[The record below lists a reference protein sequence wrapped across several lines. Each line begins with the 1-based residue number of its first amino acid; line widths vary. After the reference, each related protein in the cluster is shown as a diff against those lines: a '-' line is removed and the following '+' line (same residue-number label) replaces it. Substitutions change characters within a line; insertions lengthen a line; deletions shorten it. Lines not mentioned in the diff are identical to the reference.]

1 MSLSAAKRSFAEQ
14 HAFNR
19 EVLER
24 LWQDPA
30 LREAVEKIETDR
42 DGNPIMSPAPS
53 RRHAWR
59 ANRIARLLERLGP
72 GGISVV
78 EQSVSTLEGIK
89 VPDAVWY
96 SPQRALEAEA
106 DPDEV
111 LSTVAPDLC
120 VEVLSPSNTKGD
132 IEEKMLAY
140 FEVGVQEVWV
150 CGLGGEMSFY
160 GPQGPWEASVI
171 CPQFPKVIPATLL
184 P

>member
-24 LWQDPA
+24 LEADPA
-30 LREAVEKIETDR
+30 LREAIEKIETDR
-42 DGNPIMSPAPS
+42 DGNLIMSPAPS

-59 ANRIARLLERLGP
+59 ANRIARLLDRFGP
-72 GGISVV
+72 GGVSIV

-89 VPDAVWY
+89 VPDVVWY
-96 SPQRALEAEA
+96 SPQRALAAET

-120 VEVLSPSNTKGD
+120 VEVLSPGNTKREID
-132 IEEKMLAY
+132 EKMLAY
-140 FEVGVQEVWV
+140 FEVGVKEVWV
-150 CGLGGEMSFY
+150 CGLGG
-160 GPQGPWEASVI
+160 
-171 CPQFPKVIPATLL
+171 
-184 P
+184 